1 MSEIGKPLKRYDSQS
16 QNNHWFLWFCASLLM
31 IGFGFMTYCCWI
43 EQSVMMAGRYGQPNY
58 RLDGLSAITA
68 GYGWFAMFM
77 ASVSMGFME
86 SPNKRVI
93 DVILFIIWLIV
104 SIWVHFNLAT

>member
-1 MSEIGKPLKRYDSQS
+1 
-16 QNNHWFLWFCASLLM
+16 
-31 IGFGFMTYCCWI
+31 MTYCCWI